1 MRRDE
6 PRSTGGS
13 RARTRSSSNLSVVT
27 DEIARDSEFERQPE
41 PTPAPV
47 SRRSGADFS
56 WSLAIFLLIGL
67 GFVVFAVQNTRDV
80 DVEFL
85 RWNFTVS
92 LPLLLVVTAL
102 IAVIADEIIG
112 LIRRRKRRTR
122 LAEREELKR
131 YRGQ

>member
-1 MRRDE
+1 M
-6 PRSTGGS
+6 
-13 RARTRSSSNLSVVT
+13 T
-27 DEIARDSEFERQPE
+27 DDIERNSDFEREPDPTAVPE
-41 PTPAPV
+41 A
-47 SRRSGADFS
+47 RRSGSDFS

-67 GFVVFAVQNTRDV
+67 GFVVFAIQNARDV

-112 LIRRRKRRTR
+112 LIRRRRRRTR

-131 YRGQ
+131 YRST